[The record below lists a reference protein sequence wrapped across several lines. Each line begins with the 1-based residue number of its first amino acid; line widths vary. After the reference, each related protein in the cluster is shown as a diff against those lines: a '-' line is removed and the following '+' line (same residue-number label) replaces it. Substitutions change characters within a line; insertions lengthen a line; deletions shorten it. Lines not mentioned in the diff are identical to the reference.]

1 MYVMVQLARG
11 DNAADDLRLAA
22 MAARIDL
29 AAHAKY
35 FLRCL
40 ELLPAPYASLDTN
53 RLTVAYFC
61 VSGLD
66 VLGCLERVDA
76 PRIISWIY
84 SLQVRVR
91 VRVRVRVSAVRT
103 DAALRVL
110 VIRPDDGLGSSSR
123 GSTRFRCCH
132 RPTAPRARRRG
143 VAQDSAA
150 GRSWVGPTAPA
161 ALPRAASTTRG
172 TSR

>member
-1 MYVMVQLARG
+1 
-11 DNAADDLRLAA
+11 

-76 PRIISWIY
+76 PRIITWIY
-84 SLQVRVR
+84 SLQARGR

-103 DAALRVL
+103 EAALRVL
-110 VIRPDDGLGSSSR
+110 VIRPDYG
-123 GSTRFRCCH
+123 
-132 RPTAPRARRRG
+132 
-143 VAQDSAA
+143 
-150 GRSWVGPTAPA
+150 
-161 ALPRAASTTRG
+161 
-172 TSR
+172 

>member
-1 MYVMVQLARG
+1 MVQLARG
-11 DNAADDLRLAA
+11 DKASDDVSLAA
-22 MAARIDL
+22 MAARIDH

-76 PRIISWIY
+76 PRIIAWVY

-91 VRVRVRVSAVRT
+91 VRVRVRVS
-103 DAALRVL
+103 
-110 VIRPDDGLGSSSR
+110 
-123 GSTRFRCCH
+123 
-132 RPTAPRARRRG
+132 
-143 VAQDSAA
+143 
-150 GRSWVGPTAPA
+150 
-161 ALPRAASTTRG
+161 
-172 TSR
+172 

>member
-11 DNAADDLRLAA
+11 DNAADDSGLAA

-76 PRIISWIY
+76 PRIIAWIY
-84 SLQVRVR
+84 SLQV
-91 VRVRVRVSAVRT
+91 
-103 DAALRVL
+103 L
-110 VIRPDDGLGSSSR
+110 PSS
-123 GSTRFRCCH
+123 
-132 RPTAPRARRRG
+132 
-143 VAQDSAA
+143 DSAEGA
-150 GRSWVGPTAPA
+150 APGRSAGFRGGSFMGGPYSAGGAPSGDA
-161 ALPRAASTTRG
+161 
-172 TSR
+172 

>member
-1 MYVMVQLARG
+1 MRVVAAAR
-11 DNAADDLRLAA
+11 NATDRNCVVKGSVTGVPCICHGPAGEITQRTMWLAA

-76 PRIISWIY
+76 PRIITWIY

-103 DAALRVL
+103 EAALRVL
-110 VIRPDDGLGSSSR
+110 V
-123 GSTRFRCCH
+123 
-132 RPTAPRARRRG
+132 
-143 VAQDSAA
+143 
-150 GRSWVGPTAPA
+150 
-161 ALPRAASTTRG
+161 
-172 TSR
+172 